1 MTVFV
6 FGHRNPDTDAI
17 CSALAYADFLR
28 RTGMPDAVAACC
40 GPANQRTEFA
50 LKTAG
55 LTPPRIIM
63 DVRPEVEDICRRDV
77 VTADE
82 SDVFYEVYQKMNA
95 HELRAIPVVS
105 GDRLVGIV
113 TLLDLMGLIFQGGV
127 DPIRSRQV
135 VSTLDKIVAM
145 LGGEFDY
152 GIDTARADDLIVMV
166 GAMSAEG
173 FSQRLGKFP
182 ASQVLV
188 VSGDRPS
195 IQLPAIERGVRAIV
209 VTGGYKLSDG
219 LLQLAKSRGVTV
231 INSPFDTAT
240 TTMRIKAAR
249 SIESVISRDFESLTP
264 KMPVARAK
272 GIILRSNQPI
282 FPVIDGDRLFGVMSK
297 TDLASPPRAKLV
309 LVDHNELGQA
319 VHGAEEAEILEV
331 LDHHRL
337 GASIQTS
344 YPIRFVNEPVGSTC
358 TLVARKFRQAGI
370 IPTPGIALCMAS
382 GMISD
387 TLLLRSPTTTDVDR
401 ETLDW
406 LRPLCEVDLEKYAAE
421 FFAIGSALRNSPTAA
436 VVREDCKRFEEG
448 GVEFSIS
455 QIEEIGFDLFWQR
468 KDDLHQAL
476 VDLAEKDRLAFS
488 ALMVTDIATD
498 SSLLLLSSE
507 PDGWDEMNHPHLEKN
522 LYKLDKVV
530 SRKKQLLPLILSLLE
545 TRPVEQG

>member
-55 LTPPRIIM
+55 LPPPRIIM

-127 DPIRSRQV
+127 DPIHSRQI
-135 VSTLDKIVAM
+135 VSTLDKIVAL
-145 LGGEFDY
+145 LGGEFEY
-152 GIDTARADDLIVMV
+152 GVDTARADDLIVMV

-209 VTGGYKLSDG
+209 VTGGYRLSDG

-249 SIESVISRDFESLTP
+249 SIESVILRDFESLTP

-282 FPVIDGDRLFGVMSK
+282 FPVIDGDRLVGVMSK

-319 VHGAEEAEILEV
+319 VHGADEAEILEV

-358 TLVARKFRQAGI
+358 TLVACKFRQAGI
-370 IPTPGIALCMAS
+370 VPTPGIALCMAS

-406 LRPLCEVDLEKYAAE
+406 LRPLCGVDLDKYAAE

-522 LYKLDKVV
+522 LYKLDNVV

>member
-55 LTPPRIIM
+55 LPAPRIIM

-127 DPIRSRQV
+127 DPIRSRQI

-145 LGGEFDY
+145 LGGEFEY

-249 SIESVISRDFESLTP
+249 SIESVILRDFESLTP

-282 FPVIDGDRLFGVMSK
+282 FPVIDGDRLVGVMSK

-358 TLVARKFRQAGI
+358 TLVAGKFRQAGI

-406 LRPLCEVDLEKYAAE
+406 LRPLCGVDLDKYAAE

-522 LYKLDKVV
+522 LYKLDNVV

>member
-1 MTVFV
+1 MAVFV

-55 LTPPRIIM
+55 LSPPRIIM
-63 DVRPEVEDICRRDV
+63 DVRPEVEDICRREV
-77 VTADE
+77 VTAEE
-82 SDVFYEVYQKMNA
+82 SDVFYEVYQKMNS

-127 DPIRSRQV
+127 DPIRSRQI

-145 LGGEFDY
+145 LGGEFEY
-152 GIDTARADDLIVMV
+152 GVDTARADDLIVMV

-249 SIESVISRDFESLTP
+249 SIESVILRDFESLTP

-282 FPVIDGDRLFGVMSK
+282 FPVTDGDRLFGVMSK

-406 LRPLCEVDLEKYAAE
+406 LRPLCGVDLDKYAAE
-421 FFAIGSALRNSPTAA
+421 FFAIGSALRNSPAAA

-476 VDLAEKDRLAFS
+476 VDLADKDRLAFS

-522 LYKLDKVV
+522 LYKLDNVV

>member
-55 LTPPRIIM
+55 LPPPRIIM

-127 DPIRSRQV
+127 DPIRSRQI

-145 LGGEFDY
+145 LGGEFEY
-152 GIDTARADDLIVMV
+152 GVDTARADDLIVMV

-249 SIESVISRDFESLTP
+249 SIESVILRDFESLTP

-282 FPVIDGDRLFGVMSK
+282 FPVIDGDRLVGVMSK

-358 TLVARKFRQAGI
+358 TLVAGKFRQAGI

-406 LRPLCEVDLEKYAAE
+406 LRPLCGVDLDKYAAE

-522 LYKLDKVV
+522 LYKLDNVV

-545 TRPVEQG
+545 SRPVEQG